1 MNLLKKSV
9 LITATSLLV
18 NSAFALTSTESQ
30 VLTQKI
36 LSSKVIDMPLVA
48 AKLVVAA
55 DKADR
60 IETAKA
66 AVVAVAKN
74 HPTALS
80 TVVGAILRK
89 APEATEAVV
98 AACLEVAPEMARTV
112 VAAATFATE
121 GQDAVILATAGRL
134 VPSKMNDIRGEVT
147 LAKARR
153 SMKSTATAKSS
164 GTINVKGT
172 DVVVTSATV
181 FTKTEEQTRIV
192 DVLDVNGNPVLDNNG
207 QKVTEL
213 KVVKVEVSYTPAAP
227 VSVSAYAGADANR
240 P

>member
-1 MNLLKKSV
+1 MNLLKKTV
-9 LITATSLLV
+9 LISAASLMV
-18 NSAFALTSTESQ
+18 TSAFALTSTESQ
-30 VLTQKI
+30 ALTQKI
-36 LSSKVIDMPLVA
+36 LASKVVDMPLVA
-48 AKLVVAA
+48 AKLVVSA

-66 AVVAVAKN
+66 AVVAVAKS

-98 AACLEVAPEMARTV
+98 AACLEVAPQMARTV

-121 GQDAVILATAGRL
+121 GQDAVILATADRL
-134 VPSKMNDIRGEVT
+134 VPAQQAEVRGEVT

-153 SMKSTATAKSS
+153 AMKASATAKA
-164 GTINVKGT
+164 GPIVIPGNVAVTTTPVT
-172 DVVVTSATV
+172 DST
-181 FTKTEEQTRIV
+181 
-192 DVLDVNGNPVLDNNG
+192 GNPLPPP
-207 QKVTEL
+207 
-213 KVVKVEVSYTPAAP
+213 VKI
-227 VSVSAYAGADANR
+227 SAYAGADPNR

>member
-1 MNLLKKSV
+1 MYMNLLKKSV
-9 LITATSLLV
+9 LITATSLIV

-36 LSSKVIDMPLVA
+36 LASKVIDMPLVA

-98 AACLEVAPEMARTV
+98 GARCIQIREEDLNPAC
-112 VAAATFATE
+112 
-121 GQDAVILATAGRL
+121 QRL
-134 VPSKMNDIRGEVT
+134 VDR
-147 LAKARR
+147 
-153 SMKSTATAKSS
+153 
-164 GTINVKGT
+164 KGGAGI
-172 DVVVTSATV
+172 DVAERT
-181 FTKTEEQTRIV
+181 
-192 DVLDVNGNPVLDNNG
+192 P
-207 QKVTEL
+207 
-213 KVVKVEVSYTPAAP
+213 KVEIRC
-227 VSVSAYAGADANR
+227 SVRR
-240 P
+240 PNELVECGQQRA

>member
-9 LITATSLLV
+9 LITASALMV
-18 NSAFALTSTESQ
+18 NSALALTSTESQ
-30 VLTQKI
+30 ALTQKI
-36 LSSKVIDMPLVA
+36 LASKIIDMPLVA
-48 AKLVVAA
+48 SKLVVAA
-55 DKADR
+55 SKVDR

-98 AACLEVAPEMARTV
+98 AACLEVAPQMARTV

-121 GQDAVILATAGRL
+121 GQDAVILATADRL
-134 VPSKMNDIRGEVT
+134 VPTQKSEVRGEVA

-153 SMKSTATAKSS
+153 ATKSS
-164 GTINVKGT
+164 VAAKTTTKLIEIPGNKSVSTTPVT
-172 DVVVTSATV
+172 DAA
-181 FTKTEEQTRIV
+181 
-192 DVLDVNGNPVLDNNG
+192 GNPPPPP
-207 QKVTEL
+207 
-213 KVVKVEVSYTPAAP
+213 VKI
-227 VSVSAYAGADANR
+227 SAYAGADPNR
-240 P
+240 N

>member
-1 MNLLKKSV
+1 MNLLKKTV

-30 VLTQKI
+30 ALTQKI
-36 LSSKVIDMPLVA
+36 LASKVIDMPLVA

-98 AACLEVAPEMARTV
+98 AACLEVAPQMARTV

-121 GQDAVILATAGRL
+121 GQDAVILATADRL
-134 VPSKMNDIRGEVT
+134 VPTQQSEVRGEVA

-153 SMKSTATAKSS
+153 ATKSSLTAKG
-164 GTINVKGT
+164 GTITIPGSVAVTTTPVTDSKGNAVAPPVKI
-172 DVVVTSATV
+172 
-181 FTKTEEQTRIV
+181 R
-192 DVLDVNGNPVLDNNG
+192 
-207 QKVTEL
+207 
-213 KVVKVEVSYTPAAP
+213 
-227 VSVSAYAGADANR
+227 AYAGADANR

>member
-30 VLTQKI
+30 ALTQKI
-36 LSSKVIDMPLVA
+36 LASKVIDMPLVA
-48 AKLVVAA
+48 AQLVVAA

-98 AACLEVAPEMARTV
+98 AACLEVAPQMARTV

-121 GQDAVILATAGRL
+121 GQDAVILATADRL
-134 VPSKMNDIRGEVT
+134 VPTQQSEVRGEVA

-153 SMKSTATAKSS
+153 ATKSS
-164 GTINVKGT
+164 VAAKTTSKTITIPGSVAVTTTPVTDSKGNAVAPPVK
-172 DVVVTSATV
+172 
-181 FTKTEEQTRIV
+181 I
-192 DVLDVNGNPVLDNNG
+192 
-207 QKVTEL
+207 
-213 KVVKVEVSYTPAAP
+213 
-227 VSVSAYAGADANR
+227 SAYAGADANR

>member
-9 LITATSLLV
+9 LITATSLIV

-30 VLTQKI
+30 ALTQKI
-36 LSSKVIDMPLVA
+36 LASKVIDMPLVA

-98 AACLEVAPEMARTV
+98 AACLEVAPQMARTV

-121 GQDAVILATAGRL
+121 GQDAVILATADRL
-134 VPSKMNDIRGEVT
+134 VPAQQSEVRGEVA

-153 SMKSTATAKSS
+153 ATKSS
-164 GTINVKGT
+164 
-172 DVVVTSATV
+172 VTSKGGTPV
-181 FTKTEEQTRIV
+181 KLITIP
-192 DVLDVNGNPVLDNNG
+192 GNVAVTTTPVTDKQGNA
-207 QKVTEL
+207 VAPP
-213 KVVKVEVSYTPAAP
+213 VKI
-227 VSVSAYAGADANR
+227 SAYAGADANR

>member
-1 MNLLKKSV
+1 
-9 LITATSLLV
+9 
-18 NSAFALTSTESQ
+18 
-30 VLTQKI
+30 
-36 LSSKVIDMPLVA
+36 
-48 AKLVVAA
+48 LVVSA

-121 GQDAVILATAGRL
+121 GQDAVILATADRL
-134 VPSKMNDIRGEVT
+134 VPAQKSEVRGEVT

-153 SMKSTATAKSS
+153 AMK
-164 GTINVKGT
+164 
-172 DVVVTSATV
+172 TSAT
-181 FTKTEEQTRIV
+181 KSIGPIV
-192 DVLDVNGNPVLDNNG
+192 IPGNVAVSTTPVTDAQGNPPPPP
-207 QKVTEL
+207 
-213 KVVKVEVSYTPAAP
+213 VKI
-227 VSVSAYAGADANR
+227 SAYAGADANR

>member
-1 MNLLKKSV
+1 MNLLKKTV

-30 VLTQKI
+30 ALTQKI
-36 LSSKVIDMPLVA
+36 LASKVIDMPLVA

-98 AACLEVAPEMARTV
+98 AACLEVAPQMARTV

-121 GQDAVILATAGRL
+121 GQDAVILATADRL
-134 VPSKMNDIRGEVT
+134 VPTQQSEVRGEVA

-153 SMKSTATAKSS
+153 ATKSS
-164 GTINVKGT
+164 VAAKTTTKLITIPGNVAVTTTPVTDSKGNA
-172 DVVVTSATV
+172 VAP
-181 FTKTEEQTRIV
+181 
-192 DVLDVNGNPVLDNNG
+192 PV
-207 QKVTEL
+207 KI
-213 KVVKVEVSYTPAAP
+213 
-227 VSVSAYAGADANR
+227 SAYAGADANR

>member
-1 MNLLKKSV
+1 MNLLKKTV

-30 VLTQKI
+30 ALTQKI
-36 LSSKVIDMPLVA
+36 LASKVIDMPLVA

-98 AACLEVAPEMARTV
+98 AACLEVAPQMARTV

-121 GQDAVILATAGRL
+121 GQDAVILATADRL
-134 VPSKMNDIRGEVT
+134 VPTQQSEVRGEVA

-153 SMKSTATAKSS
+153 ATKSSLTAKG
-164 GTINVKGT
+164 GTITIPGSVAVTTTPVTDSKGNAVTPPVK
-172 DVVVTSATV
+172 
-181 FTKTEEQTRIV
+181 I
-192 DVLDVNGNPVLDNNG
+192 
-207 QKVTEL
+207 
-213 KVVKVEVSYTPAAP
+213 
-227 VSVSAYAGADANR
+227 SAYAGADANR

>member
-1 MNLLKKSV
+1 MNLLKKTV
-9 LITATSLLV
+9 LISAASLMV
-18 NSAFALTSTESQ
+18 TSAFALTSTESQ
-30 VLTQKI
+30 ALTQKI
-36 LSSKVIDMPLVA
+36 LASKVVDMPLVA
-48 AKLVVAA
+48 AKLVVSA

-66 AVVAVAKN
+66 AVVAVAKS

-98 AACLEVAPEMARTV
+98 AACLEVAPQMARTV

-121 GQDAVILATAGRL
+121 GQDAVILATADRL
-134 VPSKMNDIRGEVT
+134 VPAQQAEVRGEVT

-153 SMKSTATAKSS
+153 AMKASATAK
-164 GTINVKGT
+164 GGPIVIPGNVAVTTTPVT
-172 DVVVTSATV
+172 DS
-181 FTKTEEQTRIV
+181 K
-192 DVLDVNGNPVLDNNG
+192 GNPLPPP
-207 QKVTEL
+207 
-213 KVVKVEVSYTPAAP
+213 VKI
-227 VSVSAYAGADANR
+227 SAYAGADPNR

>member
-30 VLTQKI
+30 ALTQKI

-98 AACLEVAPEMARTV
+98 AACLEVAPQMARTV

-121 GQDAVILATAGRL
+121 GQDAVILATADRL
-134 VPSKMNDIRGEVT
+134 VPAQQSEVRGEVA

-153 SMKSTATAKSS
+153 ATKSS
-164 GTINVKGT
+164 
-172 DVVVTSATV
+172 VTSKSGTPV
-181 FTKTEEQTRIV
+181 KLITIP
-192 DVLDVNGNPVLDNNG
+192 GNVAVTTTPVTDSKGNA
-207 QKVTEL
+207 VAPP
-213 KVVKVEVSYTPAAP
+213 VKI
-227 VSVSAYAGADANR
+227 SAYAGADANR

>member
-1 MNLLKKSV
+1 MKRSALV
-9 LITATSLLV
+9 AAASLV
-18 NSAFALTSTESQ
+18 MSSSAFALTSTETQ

-36 LSSKVIDMPLVA
+36 LSSRVIDMPVVA
-48 AKLVVAA
+48 AKLVVSA
-55 DKADR
+55 DKSDR
-60 IETAKA
+60 VEIAKA

-80 TVVGAILRK
+80 TVVGAVLRK

-121 GQDAVILATAGRL
+121 GKDAVILATAGRL
-134 VPSKMNDIRGEVT
+134 VPSKMDDIRGEVN

-153 SMKSTATAKSS
+153 SSKSAVTAKG
-164 GTINVKGT
+164 GTITIPGST
-172 DVVVTSATV
+172 VVTESTV
-181 FTKTEEQTRIV
+181 FTKTVESTV
-192 DVLDVNGNPVLDNNG
+192 VVPVLDGNGNQVKDSNGNPV
-207 QKVTEL
+207 TEQ
-213 KVVKVEVSYTPAAP
+213 KVVKVEVPYTPPAP
-227 VSVSAYAGADANR
+227 VSVSAYAAADPNR